1 MERSVVGGLRLFQA
15 YIRPEVIIT
24 QGRSLEDDF
33 FLKGVQTHSRENGT
47 PHIGLTSA
55 AKDLLWIAF
64 LDSTALQCKK
74 TSPHLSA
81 SVWHRTGKANDM
93 CYSME

>member
-1 MERSVVGGLRLFQA
+1 MERSVVGGLRLLQA

-47 PHIGLTSA
+47 PHMGLTSS

-74 TSPHLSA
+74 TSLQLSA
-81 SVWHRTGKANDM
+81 TIWRQTPNLEG
-93 CYSME
+93 